1 MSPPPLY
8 TLTGAA
14 KIAVETSVRRKR
26 RTVLK
31 IRLNTN
37 GWDETQPLN
46 GVSCKRRRGR
56 SRDPTTRP
64 LAGGASGCALATA
77 VLLQIGY
84 ILGVVVRVWAGRY
97 LKRPKNPRYQPSKS
111 KPVSF

>member
-1 MSPPPLY
+1 MSPPSPLY

-46 GVSCKRRRGR
+46 GVSLQAKTGAKPRPYDQAACRRRSWACRTVIVAG
-56 SRDPTTRP
+56 DAGGTGACARP
-64 LAGGASGCALATA
+64 LIDAFENNYDTTLPP
-77 VLLQIGY
+77 L
-84 ILGVVVRVWAGRY
+84 
-97 LKRPKNPRYQPSKS
+97 
-111 KPVSF
+111 